1 MPIKL
6 LKHPSMIQQEE
17 KGHIYNIYVT
27 GENLTLP
34 HIYTSFTH
42 TLIEQVQYWSCLS
55 SRFGPHLSL
64 IKTLV

>member
-27 GENLTLP
+27 GENFTLP

-42 TLIEQVQYWSCLS
+42 TLIEQVQY
-55 SRFGPHLSL
+55 
-64 IKTLV
+64 